1 MSLKKIA
8 EELIQMHEE
17 DMRVRNRLA
26 ADGSL
31 FQGYHPE
38 MESVHRRNAARL
50 RQIIEEHGWPGRT
63 LVGEEAAHAA
73 WIILQHSIGEP
84 EFMRRGFR
92 LVQIAAAAG
101 EIDPKLAAMLED
113 RICVFEGRPQKFG
126 TQFDW
131 DENGQMSPNKYDD
144 LRLVEERRC
153 AIGLTPLKEAV
164 DDIRAAMVRSGE
176 RPPADYMKRLREMDN
191 WARRVGWRS

>member
-1 MSLKKIA
+1 LSLKKIA

-153 AIGLTPLKEAV
+153 AIGLTPL
-164 DDIRAAMVRSGE
+164 
-176 RPPADYMKRLREMDN
+176 
-191 WARRVGWRS
+191 